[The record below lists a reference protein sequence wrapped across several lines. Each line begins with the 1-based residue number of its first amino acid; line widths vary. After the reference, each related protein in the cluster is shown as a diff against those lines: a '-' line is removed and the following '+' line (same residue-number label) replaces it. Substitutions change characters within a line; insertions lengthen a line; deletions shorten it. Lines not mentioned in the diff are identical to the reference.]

1 MLELLL
7 TDPGL
12 KSEEFCS
19 IKIHSVKQRPPP
31 ERIQLKYLFY
41 LFGLLKLS
49 RILQM

>member
-19 IKIHSVKQRPPP
+19 IKIHSVKQRPP
-31 ERIQLKYLFY
+31 RKGSNLNIYFIYLA
-41 LFGLLKLS
+41 S
-49 RILQM
+49 